1 MGAIVARSS
10 VDFGVFLG
18 RFHRLA
24 THALQK
30 HCHKSVVDL
39 SLVLGISVP
48 SADPYDASSLS
59 HGALRSPRVEVHN
72 TRTKN
77 KHDRSQGERPA
88 TVPTTSFLL
97 RTFYNPPPA
106 KRVGFFWFFTELW
119 DNRVV
124 GWASAHAACVHLG
137 THAWAEAHPTR
148 HDFRPAWVP
157 RRHAACLRKNHLRA
171 PK

>member
-10 VDFGVFLG
+10 VDFGVFPG

-24 THALQK
+24 TPALQK
-30 HCHKSVVDL
+30 HCHKNRVDL

-48 SADPYDASSLS
+48 SAGPYDASSLS
-59 HGALRSPRVEVHN
+59 HRVLRSPRVKVRN

-77 KHDRSQGERPA
+77 KHDQSQAERPA

-106 KRVGFFWFFTELW
+106 KRVGCFWLY
-119 DNRVV
+119 
-124 GWASAHAACVHLG
+124 S
-137 THAWAEAHPTR
+137 
-148 HDFRPAWVP
+148 
-157 RRHAACLRKNHLRA
+157 
-171 PK
+171 